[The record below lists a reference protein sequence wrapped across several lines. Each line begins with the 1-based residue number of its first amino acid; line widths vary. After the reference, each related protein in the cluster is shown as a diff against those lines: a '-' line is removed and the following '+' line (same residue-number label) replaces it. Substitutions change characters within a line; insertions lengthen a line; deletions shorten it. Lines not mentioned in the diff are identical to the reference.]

1 MTRKFFFT
9 IVLAFAIGSFG
20 WMSCEKIDEPIKVVD
35 HKIYPENPDDTLFFK
50 DSISTT
56 LRQVLLEEFTGHRC
70 VNCPEASLM
79 VHQLAASLD
88 HRLIIY
94 NVHSGNFAEP
104 QLNTCFNTDFRSTVG
119 NKLNLDFGI
128 WAYPSAMIDR
138 VKKQG
143 MYTIL
148 KGDWEGMVT
157 DELAKPNV
165 ANLKL
170 VSTWFPKL
178 STVTIAVETEFLV
191 ETVGEYRLAVY
202 LVEDSIISPQLNN
215 KPQIGA
221 DTLMN
226 YVHHNVLRDAIN
238 GTYGEYVTESTGLV
252 SGEIY
257 TKRYNYT
264 VNPDWNIEHCNLIA
278 YLGKYDATYNLIEII
293 QVVELAV
300 KTE

>member
-9 IVLAFAIGSFG
+9 ILLAIAIGSFG
-20 WMSCEKIDEPIKVVD
+20 WMSCEKIDEPLKVVD

-56 LRQVLLEEFTGHRC
+56 MRQVLLEEFTGHLC

-79 VHQLAASLD
+79 AHEMAETLD

-94 NVHSGNFAEP
+94 SVHAGNFATP
-104 QLNTCFNTDFRSTVG
+104 QPGTVFSSDFRNTVG

-138 VKKQG
+138 LPYQG
-143 MYTIL
+143 SYTIL
-148 KGDWEGMVT
+148 QGNWQSLVSA
-157 DELAKPNV
+157 ELAKPNV

-170 VSTWFPKL
+170 ISTWFPKL
-178 STVTIAVETEFLV
+178 NTLTITTETEFIV
-191 ETVGEYRLAVY
+191 EPAGQYKLAVY
-202 LVEDSIISPQLNN
+202 LVEDSIIAPQRNN
-215 KPQIGA
+215 KPSIGG

-238 GTYGEYVTESTGLV
+238 GTYGEYLTESTGLV
-252 SGEIY
+252 TGEIY
-257 TKRYNYT
+257 SKRYNYS
-264 VNPDWNIEHCNLIA
+264 VNPDWNIEHCNIIA
-278 YLGKYDATYNLIEII
+278 YLGKYDATYNLIEIV
-293 QVVELAV
+293 QVAELAV
-300 KTE
+300 RIE